1 MFSETGAVPACVQF
15 LLPSMA
21 LSLEETNV
29 KIKAHER
36 WQSEKI
42 KKCLGFLIFVAKHIP
57 N

>member
-15 LLPSMA
+15 LLPSVA

-29 KIKAHER
+29 KIKAHEG